1 MRLPS
6 MRVIYSEPARQAGS
20 FDASL
25 VKIASTELK
34 PIVVCIVLARG
45 SYALVYKV
53 GTSYPMP
60 VC

>member
-20 FDASL
+20 FDVSL

-34 PIVVCIVLARG
+34 PIYTVFRFPIPDTEDARNPKKFG
-45 SYALVYKV
+45 C
-53 GTSYPMP
+53 PN
-60 VC
+60 

>member
-20 FDASL
+20 FDVSL

-34 PIVVCIVLARG
+34 PI
-45 SYALVYKV
+45 YTKV
-53 GTSYPMP
+53 PTVEGHISGLRR
-60 VC
+60 